1 MIFKH
6 EFKFGEHWLSEFGG
20 FIEGNPQYETAERD
34 GELVEI
40 AGKSGDIY
48 IDNKRYKNV
57 PFEREVWI
65 CNKTSLPMS
74 TFVNL
79 ARDWLAGAVGYK
91 EFRDTYNPDCVTW
104 AKVEKIGDAV
114 VRGRRLA
121 SFNVQFNR
129 VPYWYTDDGQ
139 RENEIDLVAH
149 AGEDIEIINPTSR
162 DSAPVFRLYCPFTGA
177 DFNNQYINLT
187 VNGEQIN
194 YGDIDYTSRFST
206 GLNCFLIDCENEQ
219 VGLIGTES
227 GNYKAYDKDLPPN
240 LNSGVNT
247 IRVEVGNF
255 SPQYAKL
262 TIQPNW
268 RRL

>member
-20 FIEGNPQYETAERD
+20 FLEGNPQYETAERD

-57 PFEREVWI
+57 PFERKVWL

-74 TFVNL
+74 IFVNL
-79 ARDWLAGAVGYK
+79 ARDWLASAVGYK

-104 AKVEKIGDAV
+104 AKVEKVGDV
-114 VRGRRLA
+114 IICSRRLA
-121 SFNVQFNR
+121 SFNVQFSR
-129 VPYWYTDDGQ
+129 VPFWYSDDGQ
-139 RENEIDLVAH
+139 IEQDINLSKYNYN
-149 AGEDIEIINPTSR
+149 DIEFINPMSQ
-162 DSAPVFRLYCPFTGA
+162 DAAPVFRLYCPWTGS
-177 DFNNQYINLT
+177 DFNGQFINLT
-187 VNGEQIN
+187 VNGTQIN
-194 YGDIDYTSRFST
+194 YGGINYTSRFST
-206 GLNCFLIDCENEQ
+206 GLNCFVIDCEKKQ
-219 VGLIGTES
+219 VELIGTDS

-240 LNSGVNT
+240 LKSGVNV
-247 IRVEVGNF
+247 INFEVGNT
-255 SPQYAKL
+255 SSEYAKL
-262 TIQPNW
+262 TVQPNW